1 MLNVPLP
8 KKKGGEIQRHQVTT
22 FDIVHRHILSVHRIA
37 RFRIKK
43 KLKAVNLE
51 REVSDLTGRAEEL
64 EREVADLR
72 RENGWLKEIVMM
84 KGARFAALNLSQQLE
99 AMNPNLSTE
108 RSQTRRTGAGAGA
121 DGEKEAESGNEGTSS
136 GRRKPKN

>member
-1 MLNVPLP
+1 V
-8 KKKGGEIQRHQVTT
+8 
-22 FDIVHRHILSVHRIA
+22 RIA

-108 RSQTRRTGAGAGA
+108 GKRSQTSRTGKGAE
-121 DGEKEAESGNEGTSS
+121 GEKEDESGNEGTS
-136 GRRKPKN
+136 GRRKAKAKNRE